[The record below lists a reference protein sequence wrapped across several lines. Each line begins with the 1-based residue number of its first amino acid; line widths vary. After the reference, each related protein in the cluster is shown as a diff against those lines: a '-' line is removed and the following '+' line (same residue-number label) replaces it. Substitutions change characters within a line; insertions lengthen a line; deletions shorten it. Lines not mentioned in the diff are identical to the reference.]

1 MARRMSENEARRNRE
16 LMLRVAREPRFRC
29 CCVRL
34 SKEDRRRARR
44 VFRFTRRLTRA
55 WEKERKA
62 QARARNEARS
72 T

>member
-16 LMLRVAREPRFRC
+16 LMLRVAREPQFRC

-44 VFRFTRRLTRA
+44 VFRFTRRLTRS
-55 WEKERKA
+55 WEK